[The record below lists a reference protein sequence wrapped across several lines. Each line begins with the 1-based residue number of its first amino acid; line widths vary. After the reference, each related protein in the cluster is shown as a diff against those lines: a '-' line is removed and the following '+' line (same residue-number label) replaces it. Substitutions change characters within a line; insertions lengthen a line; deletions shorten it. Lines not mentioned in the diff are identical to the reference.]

1 VSARD
6 RRQPK
11 TSVSRSSSAVK
22 TLRYRRSLHIVL
34 YWRGSELV
42 FENFA
47 RGSRISAA
55 PVVCE
60 ILDAC
65 SNWRSPGELASTLAA
80 YNIRSVRSTLRQLW
94 RLGFLESS
102 RHGRDNREVA
112 MESWLPWNPAAGF
125 FHFSTKDQAFAMDH
139 FGAFQELKR
148 RARFDPMPRPVKNY
162 PGAPRTPLRRAA
174 GKNSEFAEV
183 LRTRRTWRKF
193 SATPVPLQDVGEIL
207 DLTFGIQAW
216 AEVPGLGKA
225 AVKTS
230 PSGGGLHPVEAYVV
244 ARKVRGLRSG
254 IYHYDAKGHRLE
266 WLRGGIS
273 RDNIKK
279 HLGNQW
285 WFADAAFFVLMTAV
299 FPRTWWKYH
308 YPRVYRAILLEAG
321 HLCQSFCLTA
331 TWRGLA
337 PFCTIALADS
347 QWEKL
352 LGIDGVKESIVY
364 AAGAGAR
371 PENERGAHLMK
382 LG

>member
-1 VSARD
+1 VTAIKRL
-6 RRQPK
+6 
-11 TSVSRSSSAVK
+11 TSTGRSNVK
-22 TLRYRRSLHIVL
+22 AHRKLVRYRRSPFLVV
-34 YWRGSELV
+34 YWRDDRLV

-47 RGSRISAA
+47 TNSQCFAA

-60 ILDAC
+60 VLHHC
-65 SNWRSPGELASTLAA
+65 SEWRSLDELLQRLPEYDSRSISRTLGQLSRIGALQ
-80 YNIRSVRSTLRQLW
+80 SSLRPPKK
-94 RLGFLESS
+94 
-102 RHGRDNREVA
+102 REVA
-112 MESWLPWNPAAGF
+112 MHSWSNWNPAAGF
-125 FHFSTKDQAFAMDH
+125 FHFSTKDQLFDMDH
-139 FGAFQELKR
+139 FGAFQKLKR

-162 PGAPRTPLRRAA
+162 PGAQRTPLARA
-174 GKNSEFAEV
+174 GRNSEFAEV
-183 LRTRRTWRKF
+183 LRNRRTWRKF
-193 SATPVPLQDVGEIL
+193 SEAPVPLPDLGEIL

-216 AEVPGLGKA
+216 VDVPGLGKA

-266 WLRGGIS
+266 WLRGGIT
-273 RDNIKK
+273 RETIKR

-285 WFADAAFFVLMTAV
+285 WFADAAFLVLMTAV

-308 YPRVYRAILLEAG
+308 YPRVYRAMLLEAG

-352 LGIDGVKESIVY
+352 LGVDGIKESILY
-364 AAGAGAR
+364 AAGAGVR
-371 PENERGAHLMK
+371 PANERGAHLMK

>member
-1 VSARD
+1 VTPINRLTSAG
-6 RRQPK
+6 
-11 TSVSRSSSAVK
+11 RSNTIARHK
-22 TLRYRRSLHIVL
+22 RARYRRSPFLVL
-34 YWRGSELV
+34 YWRGDRLA

-47 RGSRISAA
+47 IGSRCFAA

-60 ILDAC
+60 VLHHC
-65 SNWRSPGELASTLAA
+65 SEWRSLDELAERLPEYESRSISRTLGKL
-80 YNIRSVRSTLRQLW
+80 NRIGLLQI
-94 RLGFLESS
+94 S
-102 RHGRDNREVA
+102 RRRPDSREVA
-112 MESWLPWNPAAGF
+112 MQSWLPWNPAAGF
-125 FHFSTKDQAFAMDH
+125 FHFSTKDQLFAMDH
-139 FGAFQELKR
+139 FGAFQELQR
-148 RARFDPMPRPVKNY
+148 RAKFDPMPRPVKNY
-162 PGAPRTPLRRAA
+162 PGAPRTPLSRSSGR
-174 GKNSEFAEV
+174 SEFAQV
-183 LRTRRTWRKF
+183 LRNRRTWRRF
-193 SATPVPLQDVGEIL
+193 STSPVPLQQLGEIL

-216 AEVPGLGKA
+216 VDVPGLGKA

-266 WLRGGIS
+266 WLRGGIT
-273 RDNIKK
+273 RGTIKK
-279 HLGNQW
+279 YLGNQW
-285 WFADAAFFVLMTAV
+285 WFADAAFYVLMTAV

-308 YPRVYRAILLEAG
+308 YARVYRAILLEAG

-352 LGIDGVKESIVY
+352 LGIDGVSESILY
-364 AAGAGAR
+364 AAGAGMR
-371 PENERGAHLMK
+371 PANERGAHLMK